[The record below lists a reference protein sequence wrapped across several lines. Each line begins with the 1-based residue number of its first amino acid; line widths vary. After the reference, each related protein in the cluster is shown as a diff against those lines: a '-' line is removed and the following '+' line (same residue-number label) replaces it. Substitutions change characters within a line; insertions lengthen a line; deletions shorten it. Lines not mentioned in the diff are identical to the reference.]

1 MRATFLFLLTSV
13 IVTGIMLAG
22 ISMKNSTI
30 AVPVAFG
37 VLFLFVLYINS
48 RSKKRARRKQKERKF
63 EQWIYDQKRRHSY

>member
-1 MRATFLFLLTSV
+1 MKTVFLFLITSI

-37 VLFLFVLYINS
+37 VMFLFVLYLNS
-48 RSKKRARRKQKERKF
+48 RSKKRAQRKQKERKF

>member
-1 MRATFLFLLTSV
+1 MKTIFLFFITSI

-37 VLFLFVLYINS
+37 ILFLFVLYLNS
-48 RSKKRARRKQKERKF
+48 RSKKRAQRKQKERQF
-63 EQWIYDQKRRHSY
+63 EQWVYDQKRRHSY

>member
-1 MRATFLFLLTSV
+1 MRTVLLFLVVTMLS
-13 IVTGIMLAG
+13 TGIMLAG

-37 VLFLFVLYINS
+37 VLFVFVLYLNS
-48 RSKKRARRKQKERKF
+48 RSKKRAQRKQKERKF

>member
-1 MRATFLFLLTSV
+1 MRTILLFLLTSI

-37 VLFLFVLYINS
+37 VLFLLVLYINS
-48 RSKKRARRKQKERKF
+48 RSKKRAQRKQKERQF
-63 EQWIYDQKRRHSY
+63 EQWIYDQKKRHSY

>member
-1 MRATFLFLLTSV
+1 MRTILLFLLTSI

-37 VLFLFVLYINS
+37 VLLLFVLYLNS
-48 RSKKRARRKQKERKF
+48 RSRKRAQRKQKERKF
-63 EQWIYDQKRRHSY
+63 EQWIYDQKKRHSY